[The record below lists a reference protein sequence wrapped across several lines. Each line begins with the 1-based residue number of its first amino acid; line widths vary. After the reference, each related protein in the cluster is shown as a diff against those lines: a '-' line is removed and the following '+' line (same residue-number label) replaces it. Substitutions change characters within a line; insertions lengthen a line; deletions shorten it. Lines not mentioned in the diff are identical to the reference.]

1 MGGRHEGCW
10 VAVRL
15 AGGDFFG
22 AKKNGKVTNHC
33 ACSTRASH
41 RNKTLELA
49 LKRHNI
55 IPNDP
60 SSEAKTDLD
69 ESSSRVQ
76 RAQRLLKLRNSRGN
90 IDFTA
95 VENLLVESIQQQGG
109 FLNSVDEL
117 FLRNVPFTLG
127 NQR

>member
-1 MGGRHEGCW
+1 M
-10 VAVRL
+10 
-15 AGGDFFG
+15 
-22 AKKNGKVTNHC
+22 
-33 ACSTRASH
+33 
-41 RNKTLELA
+41 A